1 MEGGQEDG
9 QPEVPGGDQD
19 QEEDHE
25 SLQEVDLQPPP
36 KRLCLEYFGALEA
49 VSSENSRDSSISMD
63 NSSEVVTKI
72 AGIYAERLMSD
83 VILVVGKQELAAH
96 RLILCASSEVFQIML
111 MSSNWTESGE
121 RKIVLKESPE
131 CEAVFEVF
139 LKYLYTGKISLNYSN
154 VIPILQLADKYNVRD
169 LLKVGLDFM
178 SRNVP
183 LAARKN
189 QVVSWYQFTTNCG
202 YKDVAKLCL
211 NFIKWNFDVVS
222 ESIDWPNLELDSL
235 IQVLSSSDL
244 VTLQEVQVFRSV
256 ERWLGARRQEM
267 VNRGEE
273 NISLHMERITLSCM
287 EHVRFPMMS
296 PAQLADLLLSP
307 LLSKHMDT
315 MVTRMAAAMAYHRNT
330 ETAIGDILKY
340 RHGDKLLTARLY
352 TQDQY
357 CASLS
362 VDYFLQLP
370 VYHCRS
376 LHFSSHEST
385 ADHSGDSQVDWM
397 VDLYPKGV
405 WFQKCFKINTSGTMQ
420 EVPERVLRTVRASVS
435 TKNEFAE
442 KRVKIGV
449 LVVGEQDGYLHIR
462 HVRTANYI
470 FSENDQILNFDDLLS
485 FDELNDIKVKSNY
498 LSGINKDSLKIHV
511 TITPL
516 HKNSSLS
523 IP

>member
-1 MEGGQEDG
+1 MEEGLRVEGDG
-9 QPEVPGGDQD
+9 HGDDLVD
-19 QEEDHE
+19 QEAP
-25 SLQEVDLQPPP
+25 DLAAPQPGSPSP
-36 KRLCLEYFGALEA
+36 KRLCLEYLGTW
-49 VSSENSRDSSISMD
+49 SSESSRDSTISMD

-72 AGIYAERLMSD
+72 AGLYAERLMSD

-111 MSSNWTESGE
+111 MSNNWTESSE
-121 RKIVLKESPE
+121 RKIVLKESPA

-139 LKYLYTGKISLNYSN
+139 LKYLYTGKISVDYAN
-154 VIPILQLADKYNVRD
+154 VIPILQLADKYNVKD
-169 LLKVGLDFM
+169 LLRVGLDFM

-183 LAARKN
+183 LSGRKN

-202 YKDVAKLCL
+202 YNKVADMCL
-211 NFIKWNFDVVS
+211 NFIKWNFDLVS
-222 ESIDWPNLELDSL
+222 ESIDWKHMELDSL
-235 IQVLSSSDL
+235 LPVLSSSDL
-244 VTLQEVQVFRSV
+244 VTTQEIQVFRSV
-256 ERWLGARRQEM
+256 ERWLLAKREQMEKD
-267 VNRGEE
+267 GEE
-273 NISLHMERITLSCM
+273 NIGLHMERLTVSCM
-287 EHVRFPMMS
+287 EHVRFPMMT

-307 LLSKHMDT
+307 LISSHMEP
-315 MVTRMAAAMAYHRNT
+315 MVQRMASAMAYHRDT
-330 ETAIGDILKY
+330 ENSILNLLKY
-340 RHGDKLLTARLY
+340 KNGDRLLTPRLY
-352 TQDQY
+352 TEDKY

-370 VYHCRS
+370 MYHCRS

-385 ADHSGDSQVDWM
+385 ADHSGDTQLDWM
-397 VDLYPKGV
+397 LDIYPKGV
-405 WFQKCFKINTSGTMQ
+405 WFQKCFKIFTSGTMQ

-435 TKNEFAE
+435 TKNEFEE

-449 LVVGEQDGYLHIR
+449 LVVGEQDSFTHIR

-470 FSENDQILNFDDLLS
+470 FSEDDQIVNFDDLLS
-485 FDELNDIKVKSNY
+485 FDEINDQKVKSNF
-498 LSGINKDSLKIHV
+498 LSGVNRDSLKIHV